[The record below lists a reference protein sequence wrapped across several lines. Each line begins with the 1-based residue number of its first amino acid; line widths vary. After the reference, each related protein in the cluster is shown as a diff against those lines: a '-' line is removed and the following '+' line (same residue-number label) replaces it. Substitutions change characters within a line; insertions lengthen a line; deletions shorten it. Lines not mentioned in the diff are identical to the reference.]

1 MVGVTCSGWR
11 RFRRYGRQCVRNQDV
26 GAPRRVTAFTVRMD
40 TETAAGLVV
49 DLVSNRSGRPLL
61 MAIDGASAAGTTT
74 LATAVGRRL
83 GASVVAGDDFY
94 RDMPEQRRRD
104 LTPAE
109 GVEQFF
115 DWQRLRRQAL
125 QPLRA
130 GRAARYRPYDW
141 RAGTGLAQQLI
152 EVPPTPVIVLDG
164 VYSAR
169 PELHE
174 EIDLAVLVE
183 TPPEER
189 RRRLVARGHG
199 NDAWW
204 PRWNAAEV
212 LYYTTVRPA
221 RSFDL
226 VVPGA

>member
-1 MVGVTCSGWR
+1 MPGTACSGWR
-11 RFRRYGRQCVRNQDV
+11 RFGHGPLTDTTRPAARKM
-26 GAPRRVTAFTVRMD
+26 AFTVLMD
-40 TETAAGLVV
+40 AETAAGLVV
-49 DLVSNRSGRPLL
+49 DLVSGCPGRPLL
-61 MAIDGASAAGTTT
+61 VAIDGASAAGTTT

-94 RDMPEQRRRD
+94 RDLPEQRRRA

-109 GVEQFF
+109 GVEQYF
-115 DWQRLRRQAL
+115 DWQRLRREAL

-130 GRAARYRPYDW
+130 GRTARYRPYDW
-141 RAGTGLAQQLI
+141 RSGAGVAQHVV
-152 EVPPTPVIVLDG
+152 EVSPTPVVILDG

-199 NDAWW
+199 NDGWW
-204 PRWNAAEV
+204 PRWNAAEA
-212 LYYTTVRPA
+212 LYYATVRPA
-221 RSFDL
+221 GSFDL

>member
-1 MVGVTCSGWR
+1 
-11 RFRRYGRQCVRNQDV
+11 
-26 GAPRRVTAFTVRMD
+26 MD

-115 DWQRLRRQAL
+115 DCS
-125 QPLRA
+125 
-130 GRAARYRPYDW
+130 GYAARPCSRCAP
-141 RAGTGLAQQLI
+141 AAPPGTG
-152 EVPPTPVIVLDG
+152 
-164 VYSAR
+164 R
-169 PELHE
+169 
-174 EIDLAVLVE
+174 
-183 TPPEER
+183 
-189 RRRLVARGHG
+189 
-199 NDAWW
+199 
-204 PRWNAAEV
+204 
-212 LYYTTVRPA
+212 TTGEPA
-221 RSFDL
+221 PASRSS
-226 VVPGA
+226 